1 MNEKTQALRGCLIK
15 FQTDKW
21 WNQDVNPGL
30 SNSSA
35 ALLTVISGTQSNTH
49 LPQQENE
56 EL

>member
-1 MNEKTQALRGCLIK
+1 M
-15 FQTDKW
+15 
-21 WNQDVNPGL
+21 NPGL

-35 ALLTVISGTQSNTH
+35 ALFTVMSGTQSNTH